1 MDLDLTGKRALVTG
15 STRGIGF
22 ATAAGLAGW
31 GAEVIVN
38 GRDGAAVAEAIAK
51 IKQAT
56 PNARLHAAAFDF
68 GNAQGCAALI
78 AAFPHVDIL
87 VNSLGIYEP
96 KAFFDIEDADWSKMF
111 EVNVMSGVRLTRHYL
126 KGMLDRND
134 WGRVVF
140 VSSESGIYV
149 PKEMVH
155 YGFSKGAQL
164 VIARG
169 AAEHRHH
176 GQFGAAGSDLGR
188 DGAGAPRRASQGD
201 GHHRRRSRRTHLHRA
216 AAGLAAAALRQA

>member
-1 MDLDLTGKRALVTG
+1 MTTANKGQWMDLDLTGKLALVTG

-22 ATAAGLAGW
+22 ATAAGLAGM

-38 GRDGAAVAEAIAK
+38 GRDKAAVDEAIAK

-56 PNARLHAAAFDF
+56 PKAKLRAAAFDL
-68 GNAQGCAALI
+68 GTSDGCAALI
-78 AAFPHVDIL
+78 AQFPQADIL
-87 VNSLGIYEP
+87 VNNLGIYEP
-96 KAFFDIEDADWSKMF
+96 KAFFDIEDADWAKMF

-126 KGMLDRND
+126 RRMLDGKD

-140 VSSESGIYV
+140 VSSESGIFV

-169 AAEHRHH
+169 AAEQTK
-176 GQFGAAGSDLGR
+176 GNNV
-188 DGAGAPRRASQGD
+188 
-201 GHHRRRSRRTHLHRA
+201 TVN
-216 AAGLAAAALRQA
+216 

>member
-22 ATAAGLAGW
+22 ATAAGLAGM

-38 GRDGAAVAEAIAK
+38 GRDRAAVDEAIAK
-51 IKQAT
+51 IKQAS
-56 PNARLHAAAFDF
+56 PKAKLHAAAFDL
-68 GNAQGCAALI
+68 GTADGCAALI
-78 AAFPHVDIL
+78 ASFSDADIL

-96 KAFFDIEDADWSKMF
+96 KAFFDIEDADWSRMF

-126 KGMLDRND
+126 KRMLEKGE

-169 AAEHRHH
+169 AAEQTK
-176 GQFGAAGSDLGR
+176 GTNVTVNSVLPG
-188 DGAGAPRRASQGD
+188 P
-201 GHHRRRSRRTHLHRA
+201 T
-216 AAGLAAAALRQA
+216 